1 VEVTIDRGTL
11 PAPKRRRFDSECK
24 ENQLTDGIMKIT
36 SIEIGKLRVPLK
48 SPFKTALRTIDHIED
63 VVIILET
70 DTGHRGY
77 GSAPATA
84 VITGETH
91 GSIIEAI
98 RTSILP
104 RIMGEDVCNL
114 NHVVDLIQRSIF
126 MNFSAKA
133 AVEIAVYDL
142 FAQSLKAPLYRVL
155 GGGEPLIS
163 TDLTISVDYI
173 DKMVADALAA
183 VEQGF
188 DALKIKVGKDLT
200 LDIERVK
207 AIYAAVSG
215 KALIRLDANQ
225 GWTPKQ
231 TVSALRE
238 LEDSGVELEFIE
250 QPVRGDDIDGM
261 KYVTERVATPVMADE
276 STFGPKQVI
285 DVIQRRAADIINIKL
300 MKTGGISNA
309 IKIADIA
316 AIYDVECM
324 IGCMAETSIGVSAAA
339 HVAVAKANSITRVD
353 LDSPSLSAFN
363 PVVGGVTFDNSEIT
377 ISDAPGLGIESISEL
392 STLKFDKV
400 AGA

>member
-1 VEVTIDRGTL
+1 
-11 PAPKRRRFDSECK
+11 
-24 ENQLTDGIMKIT
+24 MKIT
-36 SIEIGKLRVPLK
+36 SIEFGKLRVPLK
-48 SPFKTALRTIDHIED
+48 TPFKTALRTVSEIED

-91 GSIIEAI
+91 GSIIAAI
-98 RTSILP
+98 RTFILP
-104 RIMGEDVCNL
+104 SIMGEDVRNL
-114 NHVVDLIQRSIF
+114 NHVNDLIQGSIF

-133 AVEIAVYDL
+133 AVEIAIYDL
-142 FAQSLKAPLYRVL
+142 FAQSFESPLYSVL
-155 GGGEPLIS
+155 GGGEPVIS

-173 DKMVADALAA
+173 DKMVADSLQA

-188 DALKIKVGKDLT
+188 DALKIKVGKDLA

-238 LEDSGVELEFIE
+238 LEDSGVELELIE
-250 QPVRGDDIDGM
+250 QPVRSDDIDGM
-261 KYVTERVATPVMADE
+261 KYVTERVTTPVMADE
-276 STFGPKQVI
+276 STFGPKEVI
-285 DVIQRRAADIINIKL
+285 DIIQRRAADIINIKL

-316 AIYDVECM
+316 AIYGVECM
-324 IGCMAETSIGVSAAA
+324 IGCMAETSISVSAAA
-339 HVAVAKANSITRVD
+339 HLAVAKSNAITRID
-353 LDSPSLSAFN
+353 LDSPSLAAIN
-363 PVVGGVTFDNSEIT
+363 PVIGGVKFENSEIT
-377 ISDAPGLGIESISEL
+377 ISDAPGLGIEGISDL
-392 STLKFDKV
+392 SMLQFDKV
-400 AGA
+400 AAN